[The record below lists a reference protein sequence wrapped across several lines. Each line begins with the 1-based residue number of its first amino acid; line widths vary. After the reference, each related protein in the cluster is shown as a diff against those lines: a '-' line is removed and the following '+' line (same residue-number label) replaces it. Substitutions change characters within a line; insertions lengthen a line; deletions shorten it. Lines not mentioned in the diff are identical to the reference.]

1 MKITEFVKAVSKKKG
16 SKYKV
21 PVSHVAEIVRTIN
34 DLTDGYLYSFILF
47 GKGTYDADIKRKY
60 KYIAILSVG
69 ILLGVILE
77 RYIW

>member
-16 SKYKV
+16 RKYKV

-69 ILLGVILE
+69 ILLGVIIE